1 MQNGKFDRVEM
12 VHKVEFKRD
21 VNSAVMGDLHEAP
34 RLSNVVTL
42 HVGDTEKEIELITTY
57 QRSSIKSL
65 VDRLSALIGEEEI
78 KIYRGLITD
87 YGLQKF
93 RELPRSKYQEVK
105 ATLEDRIDLAS
116 KPSAESLAPLAKAKP
131 SAVPTPHSHGVLPC
145 MACAEKTISF
155 TRLQRTARFQLCALI
170 ACLAACGWL
179 LYKVQAPAD
188 HDSSVAK
195 DDKCYI
201 AGKAYSLGHV
211 ERSRGRAMECVGQI
225 GDAPAMWL
233 DANRGK

>member
-1 MQNGKFDRVEM
+1 
-12 VHKVEFKRD
+12 
-21 VNSAVMGDLHEAP
+21 MGDLHEAP

-42 HVGDTEKEIELITTY
+42 HVGDREKEVELITSY
-57 QRSSIKSL
+57 QRSNIKAL
-65 VDRLSALIGEEEI
+65 VDTLAALIGDDDM

-93 RELPRSKYQEVK
+93 KELPRSKYQEVK
-105 ATLEDRIDLAS
+105 ATLEGRIDQAGKPPTAS
-116 KPSAESLAPLAKAKP
+116 FRTIAAPEPAPA
-131 SAVPTPHSHGVLPC
+131 AVPHSHAALPC
-145 MACAEKTISF
+145 MACAEKTINF
-155 TRLQRTARFQLCALI
+155 TRLQRTARLQLGALI

-225 GDAPAMWL
+225 GDTPAMWL
-233 DANRGK
+233 DASRGR

>member
-1 MQNGKFDRVEM
+1 MSENI
-12 VHKVEFKRD
+12 EFKRSVGQAVIGN
-21 VNSAVMGDLHEAP
+21 VNEAP

-42 HVGDTEKEIELITTY
+42 NVGEREKEVELITPY
-57 QRSSIKSL
+57 QRTSIKSL
-65 VDRLSALIGEEEI
+65 VDHLAALTGNEATT
-78 KIYRGLITD
+78 IYRGFITD

-93 RELPRSKYQEVK
+93 KELPRSKYQEVK
-105 ATLEDRIDLAS
+105 ATLEARIGQAGS
-116 KPSAESLAPLAKAKP
+116 SPAEQLVE
-131 SAVPTPHSHGVLPC
+131 SAVTKPIRTGGHHFHAAVPC
-145 MACAEKTISF
+145 LACAEKTISF
-155 TRLQRTARFQLCALI
+155 TRLQRTARLQLCALV

-188 HDSSVAK
+188 RDSSVAK

-211 ERSRGRAMECVGQI
+211 ERSRGRAMECVGQV
-225 GDAPAMWL
+225 GDSPAMWL

>member
-1 MQNGKFDRVEM
+1 MSENI
-12 VHKVEFKRD
+12 EFKRRVGQAVIGN
-21 VNSAVMGDLHEAP
+21 VNEAP

-42 HVGDTEKEIELITTY
+42 NVGDREKEVELITSY
-57 QRSSIKSL
+57 QRTSIKSL
-65 VDRLSALIGEEEI
+65 VDQLAELTGNEATT
-78 KIYRGLITD
+78 IYRGLITD

-105 ATLEDRIDLAS
+105 ATLEARIERAGNLLAEPLVDL
-116 KPSAESLAPLAKAKP
+116 KGAKP
-131 SAVPTPHSHGVLPC
+131 VQSAAHQSHVAAPC
-145 MACAEKTISF
+145 LACAEKTISF
-155 TRLQRTARFQLCALI
+155 IRLQRTARYQLCALI

-188 HDSSVAK
+188 HDSSVTK

-211 ERSRGRAMECVGQI
+211 ERSRGRAMECVGQM
-225 GDAPAMWL
+225 GDIPAMWL

>member
-1 MQNGKFDRVEM
+1 MSENI
-12 VHKVEFKRD
+12 EFKRRVGQAVIGN
-21 VNSAVMGDLHEAP
+21 VNEAP

-42 HVGDTEKEIELITTY
+42 NVGDREKEVELITSY
-57 QRSSIKSL
+57 QRTSIKFL
-65 VDRLSALIGEEEI
+65 VDHLAELTGNEATT
-78 KIYRGLITD
+78 IYRGLITD

-105 ATLEDRIDLAS
+105 ATLEARIGRAGNSPAEPLVDLAG
-116 KPSAESLAPLAKAKP
+116 AKP
-131 SAVPTPHSHGVLPC
+131 VQSAAHQSHVVAPC
-145 MACAEKTISF
+145 LACAEKTISF

-179 LYKVQAPAD
+179 LYKVQSPAD

-211 ERSRGRAMECVGQI
+211 ERT
-225 GDAPAMWL
+225 
-233 DANRGK
+233 RGKAKECIGGLGDMPARWMDENRRQ

>member
-1 MQNGKFDRVEM
+1 MAD
-12 VHKVEFKRD
+12 KVEFKRN
-21 VNSAVMGDLHEAP
+21 VNSAVMGDMYEGP

-42 HVGDTEKEIELITTY
+42 HVGDQEKEIELITPY
-57 QRSSIKSL
+57 QRSNIKTL
-65 VDRLSALIGEEEI
+65 VDKLAALTGDEEI
-78 KIYRGLITD
+78 KIYRGFITD

-93 RELPRSKYQEVK
+93 KELPRSKYQEVK
-105 ATLEDRIDLAS
+105 ATLETRIEQAGKAPDEAMAAFSIAKSIQLA
-116 KPSAESLAPLAKAKP
+116 AH
-131 SAVPTPHSHGVLPC
+131 HSHTDGPC
-145 MACAEKTISF
+145 LACTEKAISF
-155 TRLQRTARFQLCALI
+155 TRLQRTARLQLGALI

-225 GDAPAMWL
+225 GDTPAMWL
-233 DANRGK
+233 DASRGR